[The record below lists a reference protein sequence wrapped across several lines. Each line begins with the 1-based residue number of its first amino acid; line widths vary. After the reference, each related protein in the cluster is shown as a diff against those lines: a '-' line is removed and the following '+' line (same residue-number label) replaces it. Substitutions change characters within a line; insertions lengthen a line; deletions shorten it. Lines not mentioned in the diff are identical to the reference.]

1 MKIDIDKIRLDFPIL
16 GTEVHNKPLIYLDNA
31 ATTQKPKIVIDTI
44 SEYYSKYNAN
54 IHRGVHFLSNFATDA
69 TENARETIRKFIN
82 AGSVEEVIFTRG
94 TTESINLVAFSFGE
108 TYIQSGDE
116 IIISK
121 MEHHSNIVPWQ
132 MMCERKNAILK
143 IIPFDDNGVLM
154 VEKLQTLITDRTK
167 LVAVTHISNVLGTVN
182 PIREIIQIAHN
193 YNVPVLIDGAQA
205 VQHVKV
211 DMQELDCDFYVFSG
225 HKLYGPTG
233 TGILYGKKKFL
244 NEMIPY
250 QGGGEMIA
258 KVSFEK
264 TTYNELPYKFEAGT
278 PNYID
283 SIALAK
289 AIDYVESIGLDNI
302 YNCENELLVYATN
315 KLQNIDGL
323 RIIGNAKHK
332 SGVISF
338 LVDGVHPMDA
348 GTLLDQMGIAIRTGT
363 HCAEPVMQHFGIS
376 GTVRASFAFYNT
388 FKEVDAFVEGLK
400 RVLLLLKK

>member
-1 MKIDIDKIRLDFPIL
+1 MKIDIDKIRSDFPIL

-31 ATTQKPKIVIDTI
+31 ATTQKPEVVIDTI

-69 TENARETIRKFIN
+69 TEKARETIRKFIN

-108 TYIQSGDE
+108 TYVNSGDE
-116 IIISK
+116 IIISE

-143 IIPFDDNGVLM
+143 ILPFDEDGVLILDKLNDLIS
-154 VEKLQTLITDRTK
+154 EKTK
-167 LVAVTHISNVLGTVN
+167 LVAITHISNVLGTIN
-182 PIREIIQIAHN
+182 PIEDIIKIAHK

-211 DMQELDCDFYVFSG
+211 DMRELDCDFYVFSG

-233 TGILYGKKKFL
+233 TGILYGKKRLL

-289 AIDYVESIGLDNI
+289 AIDYVDSIGLDNI
-302 YNCENELLVYATN
+302 YNYENELLEYATN
-315 KLQNIDGL
+315 KLQEIDGL

-332 SGVISF
+332 SSVISF
-338 LVDGVHPMDA
+338 VVDGVHPMDA

-376 GTVRASFAFYNT
+376 GTARASFAFYNT
-388 FKEVDAFVEGLK
+388 FKEVGAFVEGLK